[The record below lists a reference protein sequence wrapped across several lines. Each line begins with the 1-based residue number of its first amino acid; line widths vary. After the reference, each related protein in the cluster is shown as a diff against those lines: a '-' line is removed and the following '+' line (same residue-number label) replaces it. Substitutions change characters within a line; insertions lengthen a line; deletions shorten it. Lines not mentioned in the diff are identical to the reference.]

1 MSATRQQPLF
11 SRPSIATKAAAIL
24 VMLALGALAAFA
36 VFAPPTRVAQLGG
49 SGGSGGT
56 QVTRTITVPAP
67 GGEREGSDSGQRG
80 G

>member
-11 SRPSIATKAAAIL
+11 SRPSIATKVVALL
-24 VMLALGALAAFA
+24 VVLALGGLAAFA
-36 VFAPPTRVAQLGG
+36 VFAPPTRVPQLGG
-49 SGGSGGT
+49 SGST

-67 GGEREGSDSGQRG
+67 GGEPEGSDGGQRG

>member
-11 SRPSIATKAAAIL
+11 SRPSIATKVVALL
-24 VMLALGALAAFA
+24 VVLALGGLAAFA

-49 SGGSGGT
+49 SGST

-67 GGEREGSDSGQRG
+67 GGEPEGSDGGQRG